1 MRVYADQLDRN
12 LDASFAAAWLVVG
25 DEPLLFNEA
34 ADRIR
39 AKARELGHV
48 DREVFDVDRRFDWNE
63 LAAAA
68 RSLSLFASR
77 RILELRFSTSGPGAE
92 GGALLKALAADPP
105 PDTVLLALLP
115 QRPDGALWS
124 SGWASAFEQRGH
136 VVQAWPV
143 EIDRLPQWI
152 AARARRH
159 GLELD
164 RDAATLL
171 AARVEGN
178 LLAAHQEIEKLA
190 LTHGAGALDEDAVAE
205 AVADSARFDVFRLGE
220 AALAGDA
227 ARSLRILDGLRAEGG
242 EPTLVLWLLCREL
255 RAVVAERRNPGGG
268 FHGRGRQAERHKAA
282 VAAAARRLPGPRL
295 RELTRLAGRADRAI
309 KGRGEGR
316 PWEELEAL
324 TASLAGVEGRLVSG
338 S

>member
-1 MRVYADQLDRN
+1 MRAYADQLDR
-12 LDASFAAAWLVVG
+12 LLEGTLAPAWLVVG
-25 DEPLLFNEA
+25 EEPLQFNEA

-39 AKARELGHV
+39 ARAREQGYA
-48 DREVFDVDRRFDWNE
+48 DREIFDIDRRFDWNE
-63 LAAAA
+63 LAAAG

-77 RILELRFSTSGPGAE
+77 RILELRMSTSGPGAD
-92 GGALLKALAADPP
+92 GGAVLKELASDPP
-105 PDTVLLALLP
+105 PDTIILMLLP
-115 QRPDGALWS
+115 QRPDGSLWS
-124 SGWASAFEQRGH
+124 SGWASALEKHGH

-143 EIDRLPQWI
+143 DIDRLPQWI
-152 AARARRH
+152 ATRARRH

-164 RDAATLL
+164 RDAAALL

-190 LTHGAGALDEDAVAE
+190 LTHGAGKLDEDAVAE
-205 AVADSARFDVFRLGE
+205 AVADSARFDIFKLGE

-227 ARSLRILDGLRAEGG
+227 ARSLRILDGLRAEGA

-255 RAVVAERRNPGGG
+255 RAVAAERRNPGGG
-268 FHGRGRQAERHKAA
+268 VQGRGPQAQRRAAA
-282 VAAAARRLPGPRL
+282 VGSAARRLDGARL
-295 RELTRLAGRADRAI
+295 RSLVHLAARADRAI

-324 TASLAGVEGRLVSG
+324 VASLAGVGLARAG
-338 S
+338 

>member
-1 MRVYADQLDRN
+1 MRVYTDQLDRL
-12 LDASFAAAWLVVG
+12 LDAPFVPAWLVVG
-25 DEPLLFNEA
+25 EEPLLFNEA

-39 AKARELGHV
+39 AKARALGYA
-48 DREVFDVDRRFDWNE
+48 DREIFDVDRRFDWNE
-63 LAAAA
+63 LAAAG

-77 RILELRFSTSGPGAE
+77 RILELRMTTSGPGTE
-92 GGALLKALAADPP
+92 GGALLKGLVADPP
-105 PDTVLLALLP
+105 PDTVLLMLLP
-115 QRPDGALWS
+115 QRPEGSMWTSA
-124 SGWASAFEQRGH
+124 WATAFEQRGH

-143 EIDRLPQWI
+143 DIDRLPQWI
-152 AARARRH
+152 AARAKRH

-164 RDAATLL
+164 REAATLL

-190 LTHGAGALDEDAVAE
+190 LTHGAGPLDEDAVAE
-205 AVADSARFDVFRLGE
+205 AVADSARFDIFKLGE

-227 ARSLRILDGLRAEGG
+227 ARSLRILDGLHAEGT

-255 RAVVAERRNPGGG
+255 RTVVSERRNPGGG
-268 FHGRGRQAERHKAA
+268 YHGRGQQAQRRAAA
-282 VAAAARRLPGPRL
+282 VASAAKRLGGARL
-295 RELTRLAGRADRAI
+295 RALAHLAARADRAI

-324 TASLAGVEGRLVSG
+324 VAALSGVAVVRPGAG
-338 S
+338 

>member
-1 MRVYADQLDRN
+1 MRVNADQLDR
-12 LDASFAAAWLVVG
+12 LADAPFAPAWLLVG
-25 DEPLLFNEA
+25 EEPLLFNEA

-39 AKARELGHV
+39 AKARDLGYT
-48 DREVFDVDRRFDWNE
+48 DREVFDVDRRFDWNQ
-63 LAAAA
+63 LAVSAQ
-68 RSLSLFASR
+68 SLSLFASR
-77 RILELRFSTSGPGAE
+77 RILELRMATSGPGAE
-92 GGALLKALAADPP
+92 GGELIKTLLADPP
-105 PDTVLLALLP
+105 PDTILMMLLP

-124 SGWASAFEQRGH
+124 SGWASAFERQGH

-152 AARARRH
+152 TARARRH
-159 GLELD
+159 GLDID
-164 RDAATLL
+164 REAAALL

-190 LTHGAGALDEDAVAE
+190 LTHGPGPLDEDAVAA
-205 AVADSARFDVFRLGE
+205 AVADSARFDIFKLGE

-242 EPTLVLWLLCREL
+242 EPTLVLWVLCREL

-268 FHGRGRQAERHKAA
+268 FRGRSPQAQRRAA
-282 VAAAARRLPGPRL
+282 ALASAARRLGGPRL
-295 RELTRLAGRADRAI
+295 RALAHLAGRADRAI

-324 TASLAGVEGRLVSG
+324 TASLAGVEGLRAG
-338 S
+338 PG

>member
-1 MRVYADQLDRN
+1 MRAYADQLDR
-12 LDASFAAAWLVVG
+12 LLEGALAPAWLVVG
-25 DEPLLFNEA
+25 EEPLLFNEA

-39 AKARELGHV
+39 AKARERGYT

-63 LAAAA
+63 LAAAG

-77 RILELRFSTSGPGAE
+77 RILELRMATSGPGAD
-92 GGALLKALAADPP
+92 GGALLKELASDPP
-105 PDTVLLALLP
+105 PDTVLLMLLP

-124 SGWASAFEQRGH
+124 SGWASAFEKHGH

-143 EIDRLPQWI
+143 DIERLPQWI

-164 RDAATLL
+164 RDAAALL

-190 LTHGAGALDEDAVAE
+190 LTHGAGRLDEDAVAE
-205 AVADSARFDVFRLGE
+205 AVADSARFDIFKLGE

-227 ARSLRILDGLRAEGG
+227 GRGLRILDGLRAEGA

-268 FHGRGRQAERHKAA
+268 FQGRGPQAQRRAA
-282 VAAAARRLPGPRL
+282 GVSAAARRLGGPRL
-295 RELTRLAGRADRAI
+295 RALAQLAARADRAI

-316 PWEELEAL
+316 PWDELEAL
-324 TASLAGVEGRLVSG
+324 VASLAGVDLARAV
-338 S
+338 